1 MKIEA
6 INRFVKNIE
15 RLLTGEVFDMYK
27 AMISSSF
34 EYISA
39 EILSDQLA
47 EGIWYDGVS
56 GLRAEVLSGTQV
68 RFTGEMYVFFEQ
80 EKNWKEPFE
89 SVVTV
94 NSENQKQVLIYVRI
108 GEFEGTDD
116 LLTME
121 WWYRNT

>member
-1 MKIEA
+1 MRSEA
-6 INRFVKNIE
+6 IDRFVLNIE
-15 RLLTGEVFDMYK
+15 RLISGEVFDLYK

-34 EYISA
+34 EYIAA
-39 EILSDQLA
+39 EILSDQLN

-56 GLRAEVLSGTQV
+56 GLKAEVLDNNQV

-89 SVVTV
+89 SIVSIGGKIKKEVMV
-94 NSENQKQVLIYVRI
+94 YVSI
-108 GEFEGTDD
+108 GGLEGNDE

-121 WWYRNT
+121 WHYRNT